1 VVVLGEVLLTR
12 EGFDHRKMIL
22 FAYIIWLIILDG
34 HYRREVRRSDKKEE
48 TQLGGFETSKSKEI
62 KGELS

>member
-1 VVVLGEVLLTR
+1 
-12 EGFDHRKMIL
+12 MIL